1 MDPLTGTV
9 AGLWRWPV
17 LGLEP
22 ERLRAA
28 RLGPAGMAGEGVHAV
43 LVDGEPAAPG
53 ALPGWVGEYPFNVD
67 SGIDPEHPPHAL
79 VVSPDRAR
87 RWRWGD
93 PRLERALAAA
103 LGRAVELR
111 RDPAHRTPI
120 VVSAQEDAPAHIRLS
135 LDAPAERLAG
145 RQLAFARGVR
155 LDLSGPA
162 GLRGGVEARVLAAGR
177 VEVGET
183 FSLV

>member
-1 MDPLTGTV
+1 MDPVTGTV

-17 LGLEP
+17 VGLEA

-28 RLGPAGMAGEGVHAV
+28 RIGPGGMAAEGVHAV
-43 LVDGEPAAPG
+43 LVDGAPVPPG
-53 ALPGWVGEYPFNVD
+53 ALPGWAGEYPFNVD

-79 VVSPDRAR
+79 VISPDRAR

-93 PRLERALAAA
+93 PRLERALTAA
-103 LGRAVELR
+103 LGRPVELR
-111 RDPAHRTPI
+111 RDPAHRLPI
-120 VVSAQEDAPAHIRLS
+120 LVSAQEDVPAHIRLS
-135 LDAPAERLAG
+135 LDSPAERLAG

-162 GLRGGVEARVLAAGR
+162 GPRGGVEARVLVPGR
-177 VEVGET
+177 IEVGET

>member
-28 RLGPAGMAGEGVHAV
+28 RLGPGGMAAEGVHAV
-43 LVDGEPAAPG
+43 LVDGEPAPPG
-53 ALPGWVGEYPFNVD
+53 ALPGWAGEYPFNVD

-79 VVSPDRAR
+79 VVSPDRLR

-93 PRLERALAAA
+93 PRLERALARA
-103 LGRAVELR
+103 LGRPVELR
-111 RDPAHRTPI
+111 RNPAHTTPI
-120 VVSAQEDAPAHIRLS
+120 VVSAQDDAPAHIRLA

-145 RQLAFARGVR
+145 RQLALARGVR
-155 LDLSGPA
+155 LDLAGPA
-162 GLRGGVEARVLAAGR
+162 GPRGGVEARVLVPGR
-177 VEVGET
+177 LEVGEP
-183 FSLV
+183 FSLL